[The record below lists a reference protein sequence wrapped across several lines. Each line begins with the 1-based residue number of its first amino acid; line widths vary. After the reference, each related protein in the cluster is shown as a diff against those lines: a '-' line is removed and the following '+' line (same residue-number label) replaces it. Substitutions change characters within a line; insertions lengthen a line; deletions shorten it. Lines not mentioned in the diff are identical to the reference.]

1 VSVEKG
7 KGLGWV
13 GWLVMDGVR
22 GHCMVVMEVI
32 SILSSL

>member
-13 GWLVMDGVR
+13 GLVMDGVR
-22 GHCMVVMEVI
+22 GHCMVVLEVI